1 MQINH
6 ISHFG
11 NLRVHRNKI
20 EKMTSDAMTSKEISK
35 YRVLIVNANQNSQET
50 QSQFLEEM
58 GFIKVDYAEQDAQ
71 LEQLVNENKY
81 SIIIFELITFNQKAL
96 TSCNLI
102 RNSQINKNTLL
113 LAATYINENVFGK
126 CIEYGINGLIIK
138 PFIYNLYKKS
148 LCFYLSKVSDMKIK
162 SIY

>member
-6 ISHFG
+6 ISHFD
-11 NLRVHRNKI
+11 NLKFHRSGI
-20 EKMTSDAMTSKEISK
+20 EKITNDAITSKEISK
-35 YRVLIVNANQNSQET
+35 HRVLILNANQYSHEI

-58 GFIKVDYAEQDAQ
+58 GFIKIDYAEHDVQF
-71 LEQLVNENKY
+71 EQLINENKY
-81 SIIIFELITFNQKAL
+81 SIIILELTSFNQKAL

-102 RNSQINKNTLL
+102 RNSHKNRNTLL
-113 LAATYINENVFGK
+113 LAATYINEDIFSK
-126 CIEYGINGLIIK
+126 CIEYGINGLVIK

-148 LCFYLSKVSDMKIK
+148 LCFYLSKASDMKIK